1 MSNSKNHFVYNSGSQ
16 NETSGSVNKTYQSI
30 TVNNQGIKIET
41 KPKSFFQKIR
51 AALQDWANS
60 EQ

>member
-1 MSNSKNHFVYNSGSQ
+1 MSYSNNHFVYNPGSQ
-16 NETSGSVNKTYQSI
+16 NETSGSVTKSYQSI

-41 KPKSFFQKIR
+41 KPKHFFQKIK